1 MQLAQDYSTLLCL
14 SFQLIESQANKKL
27 GSQDVWLSDAQDLAV
42 KLFRHLASMQ
52 TLANVVT
59 VETTHGAASSIDHSS
74 VKVLCRA
81 ALETYLVF
89 FYIYGTKNNSL
100 SQFRHMTWKLGGLM
114 DRQGFHAFSLESKQ
128 KLASESAAITKLQKE
143 ISASPWLQ
151 EYTEKQQPK
160 LLAGDWRHAKSWHSI
175 GVDAGFHKKYFGNI
189 YSYLC
194 GYSHASYLSALQVGQ
209 ANSLGEQHQLAQAIL
224 NIGGVVMA
232 YFAFT
237 YSELFDAAKAVLRLD
252 PASASVVEKW
262 RLGHSEMAQAYG
274 C

>member
-1 MQLAQDYSTLLCL
+1 M
-14 SFQLIESQANKKL
+14 
-27 GSQDVWLSDAQDLAV
+27 

-59 VETTHGAASSIDHSS
+59 VETIHGAASSIDHSS
-74 VKVLCRA
+74 IKVLCRA

-89 FYIYGTKNNSL
+89 FYIYGAKDKSL
-100 SQFRHMTWKLGGLM
+100 SQFRHMTWRLGGLV
-114 DRQGFHAFSLESKQ
+114 DRQGFHAFSLESQQ
-128 KLASESAAITKLQKE
+128 KLTSESAVITKLQNE
-143 ISASPWLQ
+143 ILASPWLQ

-160 LLAGDWRHAKSWHSI
+160 LLAGDWRHAKSWHTI
-175 GVDAGFHKKYFGNI
+175 GIDAGFHKKYFGNV

-194 GYSHASYLSALQVGQ
+194 GYSHSSYLSALQVGQ
-209 ANSLGEQHQLAQAIL
+209 ANSLSEQHQLAQTIL
-224 NIGGVVMA
+224 SIGGVVMS

-252 PASASVVEKW
+252 PASAGVADKW